1 LKVSNVLCP
10 AVKEAHVG
18 HAAVE
23 AVHLGRAVDV
33 WQWMEAV
40 AMDLVPTQIPHWCG
54 PLAGTG
60 CWSPSLFRCGSTHLA
75 FCMIA
80 DEKRAELYM
89 EDSGDVYTLLPLST
103 TLFWKF

>member
-18 HAAVE
+18 RAAVE

-40 AMDLVPTQIPHWCG
+40 AMDLAPTQIPHWCG
-54 PLAGTG
+54 PLAGVG
-60 CWSPSLFRCGSTHLA
+60 CWSPSLFRHLHAPPRRGSAHSA
-75 FCMIA
+75 FRMIA
-80 DEKRAELYM
+80 DEKRAEL
-89 EDSGDVYTLLPLST
+89 DHGG
-103 TLFWKF
+103 